1 MFYQPI
7 IDLRGNHLSGAEALI
22 RWRHPTRG
30 LVPPDSF
37 IPIAEHTGLIVE
49 IGLFALDSAC
59 RQLQIWKAAG
69 LDYTLSLNVSGRQI
83 PDGLS
88 PAKLLEVTTHY
99 AISPDKLALEITEG
113 VMLRDIDKS
122 LNWLEAVHK
131 QGFRVYLDDFG
142 TGYSSLS
149 YLKMFPVDT
158 LKVDK
163 SFVKDMREDGNEHT
177 LVSAIIAMGHSL
189 GLDIVAEGVETTA
202 HMNALRSLGCQYAQ
216 GFLFSRPVSAE
227 DFNEAAIRVE
237 ALLADQIKA

>member
-1 MFYQPI
+1 
-7 IDLRGNHLSGAEALI
+7 
-22 RWRHPTRG
+22 
-30 LVPPDSF
+30 
-37 IPIAEHTGLIVE
+37 
-49 IGLFALDSAC
+49 
-59 RQLQIWKAAG
+59 
-69 LDYTLSLNVSGRQI
+69 
-83 PDGLS
+83 LS